1 MLISN
6 IRAAG
11 ADGLHPARRLLN
23 ATAVTGLLL
32 SGSAAW
38 VENTTM
44 APRNPFLA
52 DSYTTL
58 THFDSAQT
66 DAVDLP
72 APVGVHQIENAD
84 ARWVPGGL
92 VNISF
97 QVMPPLA
104 DGTQY
109 ALAANS
115 QQVAKIRIDDNRF
128 ELINLLPLPNHADAD
143 QRQYKCGLHHDRRK
157 AAAMIAAAGLSR
169 DTGTKLGSCP
179 ILASWRE

>member
-1 MLISN
+1 
-6 IRAAG
+6 
-11 ADGLHPARRLLN
+11 
-23 ATAVTGLLL
+23 
-32 SGSAAW
+32 
-38 VENTTM
+38 M

-52 DSYTTL
+52 DSYATL

-128 ELINLLPLPNHADAD
+128 ELIDLLPLPNHADAD
-143 QRQYKCGLHHDRRK
+143 QRQYKCRLHHDRRK
-157 AAAMIAAAGLSR
+157 SRGDDRGRWSVAGRRHETWMMPYSRFMARIGRLLRAAHYPAIGGLIR
-169 DTGTKLGSCP
+169 ANPSC
-179 ILASWRE
+179 RR